1 MIASIFLT
9 RGSLPAYHMHGT
21 RKKRHGLMLQCGE
34 CNFPAK
40 PLPHFAG
47 NRAVN
52 MKKAIILSAGQGS
65 RLGHLTDNKPK
76 CLIEFNGRTLL
87 DRQLDALAANSID
100 EVVVVT
106 GFRDDQIEGALAR
119 RGDIGPRV
127 RTVYNPFYKVA
138 DNLGS
143 LFVARE
149 EIAGDV
155 LVWNGDTLV
164 SEELMARVVGNQT
177 QDGICVTIDRKDGY
191 DEDDMKVVVDD
202 AGRLHAIGKRL
213 DLAEVNAES
222 IGLLAFRGAGAQTFR
237 HAIERAIRTS
247 EGTTIWYLRVIHQI
261 AQEAPVWTLDING
274 HEWGEVDFPEDVES
288 AQALT
293 ARWDAIRKPV
303 AA

>member
-1 MIASIFLT
+1 M
-9 RGSLPAYHMHGT
+9 
-21 RKKRHGLMLQCGE
+21 
-34 CNFPAK
+34 
-40 PLPHFAG
+40 PHLARSRAG
-47 NRAVN
+47 D

-65 RLGHLTDNKPK
+65 RLGHLTTDRPK
-76 CLIEFNGRTLL
+76 CLIEFNGRSLL
-87 DRQLDALAANSID
+87 DRQLDALAANGV
-100 EVVVVT
+100 EEAVVVT
-106 GFRDDQIEGALAR
+106 GFRDDQIEASLKR
-119 RGDIGPRV
+119 RDGMGPRV

-164 SEELMARVVGNQT
+164 SEELMARVVGNQA
-177 QDGICVTIDRKDGY
+177 QDGICVTIDRKAGY

-202 AGRLHAIGKRL
+202 AGRLHSIGKRL
-213 DLAEVNAES
+213 DLTDVNAES
-222 IGLLAFRGAGAQTFR
+222 IGLLAFRGAGSQTFR
-237 HAIERAIRTS
+237 HAIERAMRS
-247 EGTTIWYLRVIHQI
+247 PEGTTIWYLRVIHQI

-274 HEWGEVDFPEDVES
+274 HDWGEVDFPEDVEN

-293 ARWDAIRKPV
+293 ERWDAERKAQ